1 MQATVK
7 ILGKGLTIY
16 SGIIAIVFVV
26 ILIYYFIKLKEHNK
40 NNNL

>member
-1 MQATVK
+1 MRSTVK